1 MTDTQH
7 FSERL
12 AQLFQAGHAAF
23 FVKTQEEARLDALLS
38 EFAAGAGLAMEEWN
52 QAYGWVAFDTKRPG
66 SGDGLFQP
74 RLAEDLAAFLERDF
88 GDTLCVVKDLRL
100 ALQEDKHA
108 LARLRDLLLRLR
120 DRRPGK
126 MTLVLVSDAMAMPHE
141 IASLVTMLDLPLP
154 GRADLDRL
162 VTGQAGQLGL
172 EVPTELRPRLVAAL
186 SGMAEH
192 DARLVLRR
200 LRDQG
205 AVLSPAMIGIA
216 LEEKRQ
222 LVRKSGLLEMVE
234 VDIANDA
241 VGGLDLFKDWL
252 GRQAMMV
259 QRLDEA
265 IRAGLQ
271 LPKGVLLSGMPGCGK
286 SLSAKYAALA
296 LGQPLLRLDV
306 GSLLGKYVGES
317 EQNLR
322 RALAVAEAMSPC
334 VLWIDELD
342 KAFAG
347 RAGAQSEVNASMLGY
362 LLNWLQEKRGP
373 VFVFATANDIG
384 VLPPELLRKGR
395 FDELFYV
402 GFPNQAER
410 KEIFEVRLR
419 THEPVPERFD
429 LDELA
434 RESSD
439 FSGAD
444 ISAAVDAARGD
455 SFLAGV
461 TLQQAPLLAA
471 IRKCVPMK
479 RAMAQQI
486 EVYQELFKK
495 HHLKPASSSDAGSA
509 QVPSR
514 HAYPDLLRLSE
525 VQLMELAGVQP
536 LSVEAIT
543 FLVRHRSEQVRAAA
557 GRNAK
562 LDRLSELRLARD
574 EDALVRAALASNPWL
589 SAEAQCILSDDAS
602 ELVRMRLAKN
612 RSIGGL
618 ARNALARD
626 ASSRVRNQLAKRGE
640 ILPIAKT
647 GT

>member
-1 MTDTQH
+1 MTNIQH
-7 FSERL
+7 FSKRL
-12 AQLFQAGHAAF
+12 VQLFRAGHAAF
-23 FVKTQEEARLDALLS
+23 FVQTQEEARLDALLS
-38 EFAAGAGLAMEEWN
+38 EFAARAGLAVEEWN
-52 QAYGWVAFDTKRPG
+52 PAYGWVAFDTKRPG

-120 DRRPGK
+120 DRRPGR
-126 MTLVLVSDAMAMPHE
+126 MTLVLVSDAMAMSHE

-162 VTGQAGQLGL
+162 VLGQAGQLGL
-172 EVPTELRPRLVAAL
+172 EVPAELRPRLVAAL

-192 DARLVLRR
+192 DARLVLRQ
-200 LRDQG
+200 LRDQS
-205 AVLSPAMIGIA
+205 AELSPGMIGIA

-222 LVRKSGLLEMVE
+222 LVRRSGLLEMVQLDAE
-234 VDIANDA
+234 NDGI
-241 VGGLDLFKDWL
+241 GGLDLFKEWL
-252 GRQAMMV
+252 GQQAMV
-259 QRLDEA
+259 AQRLDEA
-265 IRAGLQ
+265 IRVGLR

-286 SLSAKYAALA
+286 SLSAKHAARA
-296 LGQPLLRLDV
+296 FGQPLLRLDV

-347 RAGAQSEVNASMLGY
+347 RAGTQSEVNASMLGY
-362 LLNWLQEKRGP
+362 LLHWLQEKREP

-395 FDELFYV
+395 FEELFYV

-419 THEPVPERFD
+419 TDEPVPERFD

-444 ISAAVDAARGD
+444 ISAVVDAARRD
-455 SFLAGV
+455 SFVARV
-461 TLQQAPLLAA
+461 TLHQAALLAA

-486 EVYQELFKK
+486 EVYQDLFKK
-495 HHLKPASSSDAGSA
+495 HQLKPASGNDTGSA
-509 QVPSR
+509 QVPTP

-525 VQLMELAGVQP
+525 VALMELAALQP
-536 LSVEAIT
+536 LSAEAIT
-543 FLVRHRSEQVRAAA
+543 FLVRHRSEHVRAAA
-557 GRNAK
+557 ARNAN
-562 LDRLSELRLARD
+562 LDRLSALRLAGD
-574 EDALVRAALASNPWL
+574 DDALVRAALASNPWL
-589 SAEAQCILSDDAS
+589 PADAQCILSDDAS
-602 ELVRMRLAKN
+602 ELVRMRLANN
-612 RSIGGL
+612 RNINGL
-618 ARNALARD
+618 ARTVLARD
-626 ASSRVRNQLAKRGE
+626 ASLRVRNQLVKRGAM
-640 ILPIAKT
+640 LPVANT